1 MVKIALTG
9 ATGFIGQHIAREL
22 SGRNVS
28 LRLLARNPAK
38 VLLPDTAGEVV
49 QGSLADDQ
57 ALARLV
63 AGTDAVIHCAGSVR
77 GATLEQFSRVNADGA
92 ARLAGIAE
100 REGCARFLLL
110 SSLAAREP
118 GLSPYAAS
126 KRAGEKSVAQAAG
139 TMTWAAFRPPAVY
152 GPGDKEMLPLFQLM
166 ARGVAPVFGSEDAR
180 FSLIFAPD
188 LAQAIVAWS
197 LNEEPPAGI
206 FELDDGKKN
215 GYGWRDITETITA
228 LTGRPIRMLRIP
240 ASVLSIP
247 AAVNWLLGRY
257 LNRTPMLTPGK
268 IRELRHPDWVCH
280 PNPAL
285 AAVGWRPQHSL
296 AEGLAATPG
305 WRRER

>member
-1 MVKIALTG
+1 
-9 ATGFIGQHIAREL
+9 
-22 SGRNVS
+22 
-28 LRLLARNPAK
+28 
-38 VLLPDTAGEVV
+38 
-49 QGSLADDQ
+49 
-57 ALARLV
+57 V
-63 AGTDAVIHCAGSVR
+63 AGTDVVIHCAGSVR

-92 ARLAGIAE
+92 ARLAGIAQ

-126 KRAGEKSVAQAAG
+126 KRAGEKGVAQAAG

-166 ARGVAPVFGSEDAR
+166 ARGVAPVFGSENAR

-197 LNEEPPAGI
+197 LNEEPPPGI
-206 FELDDGKKN
+206 FELDDGKNN
-215 GYGWRDITETITA
+215 GYGWLDITETITA

-240 ASVLSIP
+240 SSVLSIP

-296 AEGLAATPG
+296 VEGLAATPG
-305 WRRER
+305 WRRET